1 MAARLMI
8 EIMFNGFFIYP
19 IYLCYFLPVL
29 PKPPVPRRVSSSS
42 SDSTGA
48 MSETGI
54 IHFADVKNIF
64 ISLYIIVLL
73 FIFVLGIY
81 LVMKHHDKDKC
92 ILSIFNKGANLVF
105 IVFSILIG
113 LITFNFSNTFTMF
126 HKIFFRNDYWLF
138 DYRTDPVILA
148 LPEELFMILSVIIII
163 ILFIVCLAIK
173 VTYYKVKNLNSKKL
187 RQT

>member
-1 MAARLMI
+1 MDICSFSCDVTNVNSIFSPNA
-8 EIMFNGFFIYP
+8 NGALLLNVIANP
-19 IYLCYFLPVL
+19 
-29 PKPPVPRRVSSSS
+29 
-42 SDSTGA
+42 
-48 MSETGI
+48 
-54 IHFADVKNIF
+54 
-64 ISLYIIVLL
+64 IVLL

-92 ILSIFNKGANLVF
+92 NLSIFNKGANLVF

-126 HKIFFRNDYWLF
+126 HKIFFSNDYWLF